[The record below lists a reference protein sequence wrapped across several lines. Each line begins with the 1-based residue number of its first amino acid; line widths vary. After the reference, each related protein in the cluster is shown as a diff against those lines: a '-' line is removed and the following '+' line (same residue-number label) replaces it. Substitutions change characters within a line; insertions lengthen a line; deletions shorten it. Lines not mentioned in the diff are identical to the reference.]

1 MSDYLIT
8 PGNRLHGDIQIAG
21 DKSIS
26 HRSVMFGAL
35 AEGKT
40 RINGL
45 LEGEDVLA
53 TIAAFRAMGVD
64 IQGGSGSYTIHG
76 VGLHGLEAPA
86 SVLDMGNSGTACRLL
101 AGILAGQPWP
111 ATMSGDQSLNS
122 RPMARIIDPL
132 VEMGAR
138 IESSD
143 GKPPLTVGF
152 AREDHETL
160 HGIRYAMPIASAQ
173 VKSAILL
180 AGMYADG
187 ITRVKEPRP
196 TRDHTERMLN
206 GFGYVVNSDG
216 DWIGLEGGGK
226 LVATDITVPADL
238 SSATFFLLAAVISGD
253 AGLRLPGVGINPSR
267 NGVLPL
273 LDRMGANIFIENQRD
288 VGGEPVADL
297 KVASSRLR
305 AIDIG
310 AGDVALAVDEI
321 PAIAVAAACAPGITR
336 ISGAGELRVKES
348 DRIATTV
355 AGLKALGVEVEEHT
369 DGMTIQGGPI
379 RGGTVDSHGDHRIA
393 MAFAMAG
400 NIARD
405 PVRVRNVDCVA
416 TSFPGF
422 DALAR
427 SAGLSLELIAAGQT
441 ND

>member
-1 MSDYLIT
+1 
-8 PGNRLHGDIQIAG
+8 
-21 DKSIS
+21 
-26 HRSVMFGAL
+26 
-35 AEGKT
+35 
-40 RINGL
+40 
-45 LEGEDVLA
+45 
-53 TIAAFRAMGVD
+53 
-64 IQGGSGSYTIHG
+64 
-76 VGLHGLEAPA
+76 
-86 SVLDMGNSGTACRLL
+86 
-101 AGILAGQPWP
+101 
-111 ATMSGDQSLNS
+111 MSGDQSLNN

-138 IESSD
+138 IESHD

-152 AREDHETL
+152 ARRDHEKL

-173 VKSAILL
+173 VKSAVLL

-206 GFGYVVNSDG
+206 GFGYPVKSDG
-216 DWIGLEGGGK
+216 GWISLEGGGK

-253 AGLRLPGVGINPSR
+253 AGLLLRGVGVNPSR

-273 LDRMGANIFIENQRD
+273 LNRMEANISLENQCD

-297 KVASSRLR
+297 KVASSGLR

-310 AGDVALAVDEI
+310 AADVALAVDEI
-321 PAIAVAAACAPGITR
+321 PAIAVAAACAEGVTR
-336 ISGAGELRVKES
+336 ISGAEELRVKES

-355 AGLKALGVEVEEHT
+355 AGLKALGVEVEEHA

-379 RGGTVDSHGDHRIA
+379 QGGVVDSHGDHRIA

-405 PVRVRNVDCVA
+405 PVRIRNVDCVA

-422 DALAR
+422 DTLAR
-427 SAGLSLELIAAGQT
+427 SMGMSIELIATGET
-441 ND
+441 NG